1 MEGLRISYLS
11 CDPRRGTAGRVPT
24 GKMFDNIMI
33 HIEEQKEKL
42 EDEPEENPED

>member
-1 MEGLRISYLS
+1 
-11 CDPRRGTAGRVPT
+11 
-24 GKMFDNIMI
+24 MFDNIMI